1 MKDDIRPLRWASK
14 YPDLGMD
21 PLPTSPC
28 VDPAY
33 FELEREKVFM
43 KTWLKVGRVE
53 EIANP
58 GDYKVKKIA
67 VAKTSVILIHGKDG
81 QIRGFHNTCS
91 HRGNK
96 VVVETGEETFG
107 RSKAAVVSCRFHGWV
122 YDARGALVEVPEAE
136 RFAPCFA
143 RDDHGLAPVH
153 TEVWEGFIFVNFD
166 SEKPAPLANYLGEF
180 AEHFAG
186 FPFNE
191 MTRTFSYH
199 TTLNCNWKIA
209 LDAFAEAY
217 HVPTIHAGSF
227 PGAFTTGLADVK
239 LMGDHRTAGV
249 CLTRTA
255 NLLPIARMSA
265 ERTIASTVFTHGT
278 SALPP
283 MVNPS
288 RREDFA
294 FELSVCFPNI
304 LVHVAEG
311 TWFTH
316 QFWPLS
322 HDRTLWEGKYYVR
335 EPKTNSER
343 WAIEYAQCLQR
354 NAWLE
359 DTGTMEDTHEALA
372 SGSKKYMVLQDEEIL
387 VRHGYHVLDQYIES

>member
-1 MKDDIRPLRWASK
+1 MTNDPRQLKWASK
-14 YPDLGMD
+14 YPNLGMSPIPTLPCID
-21 PLPTSPC
+21 P
-28 VDPAY
+28 DF
-33 FELEREKVFM
+33 FELEREAVFR

-53 EIANP
+53 EIANV

-81 QIRGFHNTCS
+81 VIRGFHNTCS

-107 RSKAAVVSCRFHGWV
+107 RGKAAVVTCRFHGWV
-122 YDARGALVEVPEAE
+122 YNAEGKLINVPEEE
-136 RFAPCFA
+136 RFSPCFT
-143 RDDHGLAPVH
+143 REDNGLEPVH
-153 TEVWEGFIFVNFD
+153 TDVWQGFIFINL
-166 SEKPAPLANYLGEF
+166 ERQTPQPLAEYLGEF

-186 FPFNE
+186 FPFSE
-191 MTRTFSYH
+191 MTLSFGYH

-227 PGAFTTGLADVK
+227 PGAFTTGLTDVK

-249 CLTRTA
+249 CLTQS
-255 NLLPIARMSA
+255 NSLLPVAQLSS
-265 ERTIASTVFTHGT
+265 ERTITSMLFSRGASI
-278 SALPP
+278 LPP
-283 MVNPS
+283 LVNPS

-311 TWFTH
+311 AWFTH

-322 HDRTLWEGKYYVR
+322 HNRT
-335 EPKTNSER
+335 
-343 WAIEYAQCLQR
+343 QCLQR

-359 DTGTMEDTHEALA
+359 DTATMEDTHEALA
-372 SGSKKYMVLQDEEIL
+372 SGSKKFMVLQDEEIL
-387 VRHGYHVLDQYIES
+387 VRHGYHVLDKYISSHA